1 MKDILKI
8 PSNKQV
14 WFTSDTHFGHTNI
27 CLGTSTWE
35 NKESKCRNF
44 NSLEEMN
51 NHIVANINDCVGEN
65 DILIHLGDWSFGGI
79 ENVWNFRKQIK
90 CKNIYLVLGNH
101 DHHIRNNSILP
112 NVKRVE
118 PYSSVLVDGKPGCYI
133 GDDEYPDYV
142 EAQSLF
148 TEVEHY
154 LEIQIDKTL
163 LCCMHFPIEEW
174 NNRGNS
180 KLKYSYMVH
189 GHQHGDNRIILD
201 RIDIGL
207 DSIFKLLGRMRP
219 IRSDELVQL
228 IKQQNKE
235 YDCNLE

>member
-79 ENVWNFRKQIK
+79 DNVWNFRKQIK

-101 DHHIRNNSILP
+101 DHHIRNNKELP
-112 NVKRVE
+112 NTEKILGYV
-118 PYSSVLVDGKPGCYI
+118 
-133 GDDEYPDYV
+133 GDDIIMGHKY
-142 EAQSLF
+142 AQELF
-148 TEVEHY
+148 ITVEHY
-154 LEIQIDKTL
+154 LEVLIDNTL
-163 LCCMHFPIEEW
+163 FCCMHFPIEEW
-174 NNRGNS
+174 NDRGNS
-180 KLKYSYMVH
+180 KIKNSYMVH

-201 RIDIGL
+201 RIDVGL
-207 DSIFKLLGRMRP
+207 DSIFKLIGRMRP
-219 IRSDELVQL
+219 IRSDEIIQL
-228 IKQQNKE
+228 IKQLKN
-235 YDCNLE
+235 D